1 MRRRMGGDRDDGI
14 AASIAIG
21 SVRFGRVRSIGR
33 SVDGGGG
40 GGDARRRARGGAATR
55 AGTEFRFGSRF
66 HFDSRSVG
74 GRSRRRSR
82 ARPRKEGQMS
92 RKHLTDEELATSW
105 PYLTRAQVQEFKE
118 AFDIFDVDG
127 GGTITAEELGDVMRS
142 LGQKPTRAQLEAMV
156 NEIDADGDGA
166 IDFPE
171 FLTMMLRKMNEGDPE
186 KELRD
191 VFMVFDKDQSGTISA
206 EELRNVMRVIG
217 EKLTDQEIEDA
228 IKLADT
234 TGDGEVSY
242 DEFIQFILEG

>member
-1 MRRRMGGDRDDGI
+1 VERRPK
-14 AASIAIG
+14 
-21 SVRFGRVRSIGR
+21 
-33 SVDGGGG
+33 
-40 GGDARRRARGGAATR
+40 

-66 HFDSRSVG
+66 HFDSRSVAF

-82 ARPRKEGQMS
+82 ARPRKDGQMS

-228 IKLADT
+228 IRLADT

>member
-1 MRRRMGGDRDDGI
+1 MWY
-14 AASIAIG
+14 
-21 SVRFGRVRSIGR
+21 VRAFVNE
-33 SVDGGGG
+33 
-40 GGDARRRARGGAATR
+40 TELEEE
-55 AGTEFRFGSRF
+55 EFRVHSFPLKIDCPSAAVVVLVECVKNER
-66 HFDSRSVG
+66 RSM
-74 GRSRRRSR
+74 SRR
-82 ARPRKEGQMS
+82 
-92 RKHLTDEELATSW
+92 HLTDEELATSW

-127 GGTITAEELGDVMRS
+127 GGTITAEELGEVMRS
-142 LGQKPTRAQLEAMV
+142 LGQKPTRAQLDAMV

-206 EELRNVMRVIG
+206 DELRNVMKVIG

>member
-1 MRRRMGGDRDDGI
+1 
-14 AASIAIG
+14 
-21 SVRFGRVRSIGR
+21 
-33 SVDGGGG
+33 
-40 GGDARRRARGGAATR
+40 
-55 AGTEFRFGSRF
+55 
-66 HFDSRSVG
+66 
-74 GRSRRRSR
+74 
-82 ARPRKEGQMS
+82 
-92 RKHLTDEELATSW
+92 
-105 PYLTRAQVQEFKE
+105 VQEFKE

>member
-1 MRRRMGGDRDDGI
+1 
-14 AASIAIG
+14 
-21 SVRFGRVRSIGR
+21 
-33 SVDGGGG
+33 
-40 GGDARRRARGGAATR
+40 
-55 AGTEFRFGSRF
+55 
-66 HFDSRSVG
+66 
-74 GRSRRRSR
+74 
-82 ARPRKEGQMS
+82 MS

-127 GGTITAEELGDVMRS
+127 GGTITAEELGEVMRS

-228 IKLADT
+228 IRLADT

>member
-1 MRRRMGGDRDDGI
+1 
-14 AASIAIG
+14 
-21 SVRFGRVRSIGR
+21 
-33 SVDGGGG
+33 
-40 GGDARRRARGGAATR
+40 
-55 AGTEFRFGSRF
+55 
-66 HFDSRSVG
+66 
-74 GRSRRRSR
+74 
-82 ARPRKEGQMS
+82 MS

-142 LGQKPTRAQLEAMV
+142 LGQKPTRAQLDSMV
-156 NEIDADGDGA
+156 SEIDADGDGA

-206 EELRNVMRVIG
+206 DELRNVMKVIG

-242 DEFIQFILEG
+242 DEFIQFILEE

>member
-1 MRRRMGGDRDDGI
+1 
-14 AASIAIG
+14 
-21 SVRFGRVRSIGR
+21 
-33 SVDGGGG
+33 
-40 GGDARRRARGGAATR
+40 
-55 AGTEFRFGSRF
+55 
-66 HFDSRSVG
+66 
-74 GRSRRRSR
+74 
-82 ARPRKEGQMS
+82 
-92 RKHLTDEELATSW
+92 
-105 PYLTRAQVQEFKE
+105 
-118 AFDIFDVDG
+118 
-127 GGTITAEELGDVMRS
+127 
-142 LGQKPTRAQLEAMV
+142 MV

-206 EELRNVMRVIG
+206 DELRNVMKVIG

>member
-1 MRRRMGGDRDDGI
+1 M
-14 AASIAIG
+14 
-21 SVRFGRVRSIGR
+21 
-33 SVDGGGG
+33 
-40 GGDARRRARGGAATR
+40 
-55 AGTEFRFGSRF
+55 
-66 HFDSRSVG
+66 
-74 GRSRRRSR
+74 SRR
-82 ARPRKEGQMS
+82 
-92 RKHLTDEELATSW
+92 HLTDEELATSW

-142 LGQKPTRAQLEAMV
+142 LGQKPTRAQLDAMV
-156 NEIDADGDGA
+156 HEIDADGDGA

-206 EELRNVMRVIG
+206 EELRTVMKVIG